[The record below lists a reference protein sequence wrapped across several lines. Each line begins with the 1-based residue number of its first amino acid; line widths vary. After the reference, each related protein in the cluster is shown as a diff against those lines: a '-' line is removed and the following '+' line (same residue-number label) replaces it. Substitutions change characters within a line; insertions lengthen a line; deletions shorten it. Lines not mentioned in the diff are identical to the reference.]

1 MFPERN
7 ISVVADETT
16 QAVGGDCSRRPVPGG
31 GLPAS
36 RPYRRLKSCDMSMAS
51 IELPAPIPL
60 RYQEWSATEIDL
72 LAPTRA
78 LGLPRARRL
87 SRTREFR

>member
-1 MFPERN
+1 VTKMALE
-7 ISVVADETT
+7 
-16 QAVGGDCSRRPVPGG
+16 PVW
-31 GLPAS
+31 S
-36 RPYRRLKSCDMSMAS
+36 S

-60 RYQEWSATEIDL
+60 RYQEWSATQIDL

-87 SRTREFR
+87 SRTRKFR